1 MSGSVSMIDGH
12 IDEPYLRAESVVCK
26 AIGEGIATS
35 CMICEDIIAIPW
47 PHDQH
52 KICDKCK
59 AAVMKMRS
67 SMESEG

>member
-1 MSGSVSMIDGH
+1 MSGSVSMVDGH
-12 IDEPYLRAESVVCK
+12 IDEVCLRAESVVCK
-26 AIGEGIATS
+26 AVGEGIATS
-35 CMICEDIIAIPW
+35 CMICGDSVAIPW
-47 PHDQH
+47 PHDPH

>member
-12 IDEPYLRAESVVCK
+12 IDEPYLRAESVVCE
-26 AIGEGIATS
+26 AIGEVIATS
-35 CMICEDIIAIPW
+35 CMICGDRVALPW
-47 PHDQH
+47 SRDPH

-67 SMESEG
+67 SMEQEG